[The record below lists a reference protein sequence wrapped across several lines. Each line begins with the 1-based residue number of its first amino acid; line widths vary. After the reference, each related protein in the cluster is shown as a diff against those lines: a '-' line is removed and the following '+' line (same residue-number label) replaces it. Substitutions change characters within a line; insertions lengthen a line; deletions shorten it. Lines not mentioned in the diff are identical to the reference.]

1 MAITGGI
8 VEYFPGD
15 RITCTVKAAQ
25 SVSGGD
31 LVELTADRE
40 VQPAGAGSVVVLG
53 VALYDAAA
61 GKPVTV
67 ATRGVWPI
75 KAAGAITQ
83 GARLEAAAAGDAR
96 TLQTTDT
103 TGSLDPRCKIG
114 IALEDIADT
123 ATGRVLLTP

>member
-1 MAITGGI
+1 MGVTGGI
-8 VEYFPGD
+8 VEYFPGG

-40 VQPAGAGSVVVLG
+40 VQAAGAGSLVVLG
-53 VALYDAAA
+53 VALHDAAA

-67 ATRGVWPI
+67 ATCGVWPV

-96 TLQTTDT
+96 TLQTVDAA
-103 TGSLDPRCKIG
+103 GSLDPRCKIG

>member
-8 VEYFPGD
+8 VEYGPGD
-15 RITCTVKAAQ
+15 RITCTVKAGQ

-40 VQPAGAGSVVVLG
+40 VEPAGAGSLVAIG
-53 VALYDAAA
+53 VALHDAAA
-61 GKPVTV
+61 SKPVTV
-67 ATRGVWPI
+67 ATRGIWPI

-96 TLQTTDT
+96 TLQTVDAA
-103 TGSLDPRCKIG
+103 GSYDPRAKIG

-123 ATGRVLLTP
+123 ATGRVLLTL